1 MKGSKAITF
10 ATRMFLMGPEP
21 WSSLIEC
28 SVGSGGGD
36 AGNTCGKAGRVVEV
50 RGQRTLVRARQ
61 SVLYFLGS
69 HEPVPD
75 RC

>member
-1 MKGSKAITF
+1 MKGNKAIMFT
-10 ATRMFLMGPEP
+10 TRMFLMVL
-21 WSSLIEC
+21 SLGVIEC

-36 AGNTCGKAGRVVEV
+36 AGNTCGKTGRVVGV